1 MTALVALTLCA
12 GALTGVSH
20 DEPKDTP
27 HQSSLRRGC
36 RSRKSAATGSS
47 AAPINF
53 GRPED
58 VGTSP
63 VGMYFLCFQADLGLQ
78 FEFIQGTWANTVGF
92 LQPSTGVDP
101 IIGQGNNLPQGRE
114 WPKAW
119 GDPSAGSTRVQV
131 SDFVTLKGGEYFFA
145 PSVGF
150 LKNIEAGACRQRLG
164 DSR

>member
-27 HQSSLRRGC
+27 HQSLLTPGVPLKEERGHRIVRR
-36 RSRKSAATGSS
+36 S
-47 AAPINF
+47 INF

-78 FEFIQGTWANTVGF
+78 FEFIQATWANTVGF

-101 IIGQGNNLPQGRE
+101 IIGQRNNLPQGQE

-150 LKNIEAGACRQRLG
+150 LKNIEAGAVRQRLG
-164 DSR
+164 DCR

>member
-27 HQSSLRRGC
+27 HQSLLTPGVPLKEERGHRIVRR
-36 RSRKSAATGSS
+36 S
-47 AAPINF
+47 INF

-78 FEFIQGTWANTVGF
+78 FGIHSGDMGQHGRVSPAKHGCRPHHRPEGTTSRRARNG
-92 LQPSTGVDP
+92 PKRGVMPAPARPASRCP
-101 IIGQGNNLPQGRE
+101 I
-114 WPKAW
+114 
-119 GDPSAGSTRVQV
+119 S
-131 SDFVTLKGGEYFFA
+131 
-145 PSVGF
+145 
-150 LKNIEAGACRQRLG
+150 
-164 DSR
+164 